1 MRRVEEIKAGK
12 GMRDGDK
19 ERRERR
25 EETNVSHPNRH
36 FR

>member
-1 MRRVEEIKAGK
+1 MKRVEEIKAEK
-12 GMRDGDK
+12 VMRDGDK

-25 EETNVSHPNRH
+25 EETSVSHPNRH